1 MIWEEKFWNSSV
13 EGEKVADI
21 VFTRGLFPWIVVSLF
36 DFFFWHNI
44 EQVVGWIFLPKEEGN
59 SNV

>member
-21 VFTRGLFPWIVVSLF
+21 VFTRGLFPWIVVSWF

-44 EQVVGWIFLPKEEGN
+44 EQVVGWIFL
-59 SNV
+59 SNGRP

>member
-21 VFTRGLFPWIVVSLF
+21 VFTRGLFPWIVVSWF

-44 EQVVGWIFLPKEEGN
+44 EQVVSWIFLPKEEGN